1 MWVNT
6 GGIMMKEIIID
17 LLNEVHALTE
27 NEINELSGINDI
39 DKTREIL
46 NEMMS
51 ELELSKTKKNKYTLF
66 NTIKYAKGNLSITK
80 AGYGFVKGEHEDIYV
95 PRKSLNGSIDGDYV
109 AVEIKIEK
117 QLKKKVKNV

>member
-1 MWVNT
+1 MWVNS

-51 ELELSKTKKNKYTLF
+51 ELELSKTKKNKHTLF
-66 NTIKYAKGNLSITK
+66 TRRI
-80 AGYGFVKGEHEDIYV
+80 
-95 PRKSLNGSIDGDYV
+95 
-109 AVEIKIEK
+109 
-117 QLKKKVKNV
+117 